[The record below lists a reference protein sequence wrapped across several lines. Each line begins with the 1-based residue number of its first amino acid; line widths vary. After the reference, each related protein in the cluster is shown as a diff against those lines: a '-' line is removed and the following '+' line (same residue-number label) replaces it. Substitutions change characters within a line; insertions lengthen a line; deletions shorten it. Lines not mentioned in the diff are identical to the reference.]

1 MKKEKKKKTMKR
13 GSKTKR
19 VQITEGKYGRSARL
33 GSSKHI
39 LSELLQRKKK
49 EWANVNEQDRI
60 KIRRK
65 NKGKENTL
73 KN

>member
-1 MKKEKKKKTMKR
+1 MGDQQGWVPASTFSLSYCKE
-13 GSKTKR
+13 
-19 VQITEGKYGRSARL
+19 
-33 GSSKHI
+33 
-39 LSELLQRKKK
+39 K